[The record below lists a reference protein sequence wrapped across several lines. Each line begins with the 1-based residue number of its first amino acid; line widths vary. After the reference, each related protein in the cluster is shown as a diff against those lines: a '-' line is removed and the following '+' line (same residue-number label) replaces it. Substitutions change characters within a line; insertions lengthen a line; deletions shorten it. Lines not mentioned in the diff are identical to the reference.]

1 MQDADKM
8 PVILGLTGGIASG
21 KSTVTSMFREL
32 GVVVIDADEIAREV
46 VEPGE
51 PALEEIRE
59 AFGAEVITP
68 DGSLD
73 RAALG
78 KIIFSDD
85 DARKKLGQITHP
97 RIGQR
102 MMQKAMDAGKLGHAW
117 VIYDAALLVENG
129 LYKMF
134 DALIVVAVSEETQLE
149 RLMQR
154 DESAREDARARIDS
168 QLPLADKVA
177 VADHVIDNNGTRD
190 ETRTQVVALHAFI
203 NQNIADHGTAKP
215 SEIAE

>member
-8 PVILGLTGGIASG
+8 PVIVGLTGGIASG

-32 GVVVIDADEIAREV
+32 GVVVIDADAIAREV

-51 PALEEIRE
+51 PALDEIRE
-59 AFGAEVITP
+59 AFGDGVIAT

-78 KIIFSDD
+78 KIIFADD
-85 DARKKLGQITHP
+85 DARKQLGHITHP

-102 MMQKAMDAGKLGHAW
+102 MMQRAMEAGLLGHAW
-117 VIYDAALLVENG
+117 VIYDAALLVENN

-134 DALIVVAVSEETQLE
+134 DSLIVVAVSEETQLA
-149 RLMQR
+149 RLMER
-154 DESAREDARARIDS
+154 DESAREDAMARIDA

-177 VADHVIDNNGTRD
+177 VADHVIDNNGTR
-190 ETRTQVVALHAFI
+190 EQTRTQVVALHAFI
-203 NQNIADHGTAKP
+203 TQNIAEHGTAKP

>member
-1 MQDADKM
+1 MQESDTM

-32 GVVVIDADEIAREV
+32 GVVVIDADVIAREV

-51 PALEEIRE
+51 PALEEIQE
-59 AFGAEVITP
+59 IFGDGVIHE

-78 KIIFSDD
+78 EIIFSDD
-85 DARKKLGQITHP
+85 EARKKLGQITHP

-117 VIYDAALLVENG
+117 VIYDAALLVENK
-129 LYKMF
+129 LHTMF
-134 DALIVVAVSEETQLE
+134 DALIVVAVSEETQLD

-154 DESAREDARARIDS
+154 DESARADAKARIDS
-168 QLPLADKVA
+168 QLPLSEKIA
-177 VADHVIDNNGTRD
+177 VADHVIDNNGARE
-190 ETRTQVVALHAFI
+190 ETRAQVEALHAFI
-203 NQNIADHGTAKP
+203 SRAIADTGSAKV
-215 SEIAE
+215 SS